1 MNKVR
6 FYCLQIAVVFT
17 LYITPFELFA
27 QERDTND
34 IATTLNSV
42 RLVEQYREEACG
54 AIISLDFDLALE
66 KIKKSNSLASSLK
79 NISGKGEIAL
89 SNAQLH
95 YYLENYDKAAKL
107 NSTAIAQLKDSQ
119 NKEKL
124 ASALTLQ
131 GFITT
136 RLSQYTVSENYFK
149 QADALYKTSN
159 NERGKSSILLG
170 RGILEFVK
178 ENPKVA
184 LNYLNTGVV
193 KYKEFN
199 MSFQQASALLYKAK
213 ALLLLVDNQSAS
225 YLLQSKTALKDALLI
240 IEAKNYN
247 KLKIDSYQINSNIAL
262 KEGDSAKAKNLL
274 EEYTSKIDA
283 LKIENISL
291 ISAINNPAPI
301 VVEIQK
307 ETMPSDEELLDK
319 ERSEN
324 FNVITN
330 GLSIAIIAI
339 LSLLTLSL
347 YKNNNLRAKANTLLQ
362 DKNTELQL
370 AKEKAEK
377 ASLAKAQFLSTITHE
392 LRTPLYAV
400 TGLTHLLMEENPRE
414 HQREHLDSLKFSGEF
429 LLSLINNILDLNKLE
444 ANKVEIEKISF
455 HLKKRIN
462 DVLIA
467 LKKSANDKQTT
478 LRVDYD
484 DSIPESLSG
493 DPVKLSQVLINLIGN
508 SVKFTQNGEVV
519 IRVRKIDQYNNS
531 IKLNF
536 EIEDNGLGISKKK
549 QKTIFETFSQGSLQ
563 INRKF
568 GGTGLG
574 LSIVKNLLELMNSKI
589 QLESKLGEGSKF
601 WFNLDLDISDE
612 KVSQQSKTEKKK
624 VIDLEYLFGKNVLV
638 VEDNKINQMITK
650 KILEKNKMVCQV
662 ADNGT
667 DAVQLVKENDFDVV
681 LMDIHMPGISGIE
694 ATQKIREFNKA
705 LPIIALTAVTIDE
718 NLDEFFRV
726 EFNEIIP
733 KPFKPEEFFEKIHD
747 TVKLS
752 KKENTTTVS

>member
-6 FYCLQIAVVFT
+6 FLCLQIIVVFT
-17 LYITPFELFA
+17 LCISPLGLFA
-27 QERDTND
+27 QEQITNNS
-34 IATTLNSV
+34 TTTSNPVKLI
-42 RLVEQYREEACG
+42 EQYREQACG
-54 AIISLDFDLALE
+54 AIISLNYDLALE
-66 KIKKSNSLASSLK
+66 KIKKANNLIVDLKDSLGRQEIILSS
-79 NISGKGEIAL
+79 
-89 SNAQLH
+89 AQLH
-95 YYLENYDKAAKL
+95 YYLESYDKAARL
-107 NSTAIAQLKDSQ
+107 NSVAISNLKSPQ
-119 NKEKL
+119 NSEKL
-124 ASALTLQ
+124 ASALSLQ

-136 RLSQYTVSENYFK
+136 KLSQFSASENYFK
-149 QADALYKTSN
+149 QAGALYSN

-170 RGILEFVK
+170 RGILELEK
-178 ENPKVA
+178 ENPKIA
-184 LNYLNTGVV
+184 LNFLNAGLT
-193 KYKEFN
+193 KFREFD
-199 MSFQQASALLYKAK
+199 MPYQLASGLLYKANALLVLEDDTAKTYLRQAQK
-213 ALLLLVDNQSAS
+213 ALA
-225 YLLQSKTALKDALLI
+225 DAMLI
-240 IEAKNYN
+240 IENKNFK
-247 KLKIDSYQINSNIAL
+247 KLNIDSYQINATIAL
-262 KEGDSAKAKNLL
+262 KEGENLKAQNML
-274 EEYTSKIDA
+274 EEYTSKKAA
-283 LKIENISL
+283 LKTKNSRLVSEIYIPQPNI
-291 ISAINNPAPI
+291 
-301 VVEIQK
+301 VEIQ
-307 ETMPSDEELLDK
+307 EQINPIIEEPTNQEK
-319 ERSEN
+319 SES

-347 YKNNNLRAKANTLLQ
+347 YKNNNLRAKANTLLK
-362 DKNTELQL
+362 DKNTELLL

-400 TGLTHLLMEENPRE
+400 TGLTHLLMEENPKE
-414 HQREHLDSLKFSGEF
+414 HQREHLESLKFSGEF

-444 ANKVEIEKISF
+444 AKKVEIEKISF

-536 EIEDNGLGISKKK
+536 EIQDNGVGISKKK
-549 QKTIFETFSQGSLQ
+549 QKSIFETFSQGSLQ

-612 KVSQQSKTEKKK
+612 KVSQQTKTDKKK
-624 VIDLEYLFGKNVLV
+624 VIDLQYLVGKNVLV
-638 VEDNKINQMITK
+638 VEDDKINQMITK

-667 DAVQLVKENDFDVV
+667 DAVALVKENDFDIV

-694 ATQKIREFNKA
+694 ATQKIRGFNKE
-705 LPIIALTAVTIDE
+705 LPVIALTAVTIDE

-726 EFNEIIP
+726 GFNEIIP
-733 KPFKPEEFFEKIHD
+733 KPFKPEEFFEKIHN
-747 TVKLS
+747 TLKLS
-752 KKENTTTVS
+752 EKYKTPTLP

>member
-6 FYCLQIAVVFT
+6 FFYLQTMVVFT
-17 LYITPFELFA
+17 FCISPLGLFA
-27 QERDTND
+27 QEQVSNNS
-34 IATTLNSV
+34 TTTSNPVKLI
-42 RLVEQYREEACG
+42 EQYREQACG
-54 AIISLDFDLALE
+54 AIISLNYDLALE
-66 KIKKSNSLASSLK
+66 KIKKANNLIDDVKDSLGKQEIILSS
-79 NISGKGEIAL
+79 
-89 SNAQLH
+89 AQLH
-95 YYLENYDKAAKL
+95 YYLESYDKAAKL
-107 NSTAIAQLKDSQ
+107 NSVAISNLKSSQ
-119 NKEKL
+119 NSEKL
-124 ASALTLQ
+124 ASALSLQ

-136 RLSQYTVSENYFK
+136 KLSQFSASENYFK
-149 QADALYKTSN
+149 QAGALYIN

-170 RGILEFVK
+170 RGILELEK
-178 ENPKVA
+178 ENPKIA
-184 LNYLNTGVV
+184 LNFLNAGLT
-193 KYKEFN
+193 KFREFD
-199 MSFQQASALLYKAK
+199 MPYQLASGLLYKVNALLVLEDDTAKTYLRQAQK
-213 ALLLLVDNQSAS
+213 ALA
-225 YLLQSKTALKDALLI
+225 DAMLI
-240 IEAKNYN
+240 IENKNFK
-247 KLKIDSYQINSNIAL
+247 KLNIDSYQINATIAL
-262 KEGDSAKAKNLL
+262 KEGENLKAQNIL
-274 EEYTSKIDA
+274 EEYTSKMAA
-283 LKIENISL
+283 LKTKNSSL
-291 ISAINNPAPI
+291 VSAIYIPQPN
-301 VVEIQK
+301 VVEIQ
-307 ETMPSDEELLDK
+307 EQINPIIEEPSDQEK
-319 ERSEN
+319 SES

-362 DKNTELQL
+362 DKNTELLL

-400 TGLTHLLMEENPRE
+400 TGLTHLLMEENPKE
-414 HQREHLDSLKFSGEF
+414 HQREHLESLKFSGEF

-444 ANKVEIEKISF
+444 AKKVEIEKISF

-536 EIEDNGLGISKKK
+536 EIQDNGVGISKKK
-549 QKTIFETFSQGSLQ
+549 QKSIFETFSQGSLQ

-612 KVSQQSKTEKKK
+612 KVSQQTKTDKKK
-624 VIDLEYLFGKNVLV
+624 VIDLQYLVGKNVLV

-667 DAVQLVKENDFDVV
+667 DAVALVKENDFDIV

-694 ATQKIREFNKA
+694 ATQKIRGFNKE
-705 LPIIALTAVTIDE
+705 LPVIALTAVTIDE

-726 EFNEIIP
+726 GFNEIIP

-747 TVKLS
+747 TLKLS
-752 KKENTTTVS
+752 EKYKTPTLP

>member
-6 FYCLQIAVVFT
+6 FFYLQTMVVFT
-17 LYITPFELFA
+17 FCISPLGLFA
-27 QERDTND
+27 QEQVSNNS
-34 IATTLNSV
+34 TTTSNPVKLI
-42 RLVEQYREEACG
+42 EQYREQACG
-54 AIISLDFDLALE
+54 AIISLNYDLALE
-66 KIKKSNSLASSLK
+66 KIKKANNLIDDVKDSLGKQEIILSS
-79 NISGKGEIAL
+79 
-89 SNAQLH
+89 AQLH
-95 YYLENYDKAAKL
+95 YYLESYDKAAKL
-107 NSTAIAQLKDSQ
+107 NSVAISNLKSSQ
-119 NKEKL
+119 NSEKL
-124 ASALTLQ
+124 ASALSLQ

-136 RLSQYTVSENYFK
+136 KLSQFSASENYFK
-149 QADALYKTSN
+149 QAGALYIN

-170 RGILEFVK
+170 RGILELEK
-178 ENPKVA
+178 ENPKIA
-184 LNYLNTGVV
+184 LNFLNAGLT
-193 KYKEFN
+193 KFREFD
-199 MSFQQASALLYKAK
+199 MPYQLASGLLYKANALLVLEDDTAKTYLRQAQK
-213 ALLLLVDNQSAS
+213 ALA
-225 YLLQSKTALKDALLI
+225 DAMLI
-240 IEAKNYN
+240 IENKNFK
-247 KLKIDSYQINSNIAL
+247 KLNIDSYQINATIAL
-262 KEGDSAKAKNLL
+262 KEGENLKAQNIL
-274 EEYTSKIDA
+274 EEYTSKMAA
-283 LKIENISL
+283 LKTKNSSL
-291 ISAINNPAPI
+291 VSAIYIPQPN
-301 VVEIQK
+301 VVEIQ
-307 ETMPSDEELLDK
+307 EQINPIIEEPSDQEK
-319 ERSEN
+319 SES

-362 DKNTELQL
+362 DKNTELLL

-400 TGLTHLLMEENPRE
+400 TGLTHLLMEENPKE
-414 HQREHLDSLKFSGEF
+414 HQREHLESLKFSGEF

-444 ANKVEIEKISF
+444 AKKVEIEKISF

-536 EIEDNGLGISKKK
+536 EIQDNGVGISKKK
-549 QKTIFETFSQGSLQ
+549 QKSIFETFSQGSLQ

-612 KVSQQSKTEKKK
+612 KVSQQTKTDKKK
-624 VIDLEYLFGKNVLV
+624 VIDLQYLVGKNVLV

-667 DAVQLVKENDFDVV
+667 DAVALVKENDFDIV

-694 ATQKIREFNKA
+694 ATQKIRGFNKE
-705 LPIIALTAVTIDE
+705 LPVIALTAVTIDE

-726 EFNEIIP
+726 GFNEIIP

-747 TVKLS
+747 TLKLS
-752 KKENTTTVS
+752 EKYKTPTLP

>member
-6 FYCLQIAVVFT
+6 FLCLQIMVVFT
-17 LYITPFELFA
+17 LCISPLGLFA
-27 QERDTND
+27 QEQITNNS
-34 IATTLNSV
+34 TTTSNPVKLI
-42 RLVEQYREEACG
+42 EQYREQACG
-54 AIISLDFDLALE
+54 AIISLNYDLALE
-66 KIKKSNSLASSLK
+66 KIKKANNLIDDVKDSLGKQEIILSS
-79 NISGKGEIAL
+79 
-89 SNAQLH
+89 AQLH
-95 YYLENYDKAAKL
+95 YYLESYDKAAKL
-107 NSTAIAQLKDSQ
+107 NSVAISNLKSSQ
-119 NKEKL
+119 NSEKL
-124 ASALTLQ
+124 ASALSLQ

-136 RLSQYTVSENYFK
+136 KLSQFSASENYFK
-149 QADALYKTSN
+149 QAGALYIN

-170 RGILEFVK
+170 RGILELEK
-178 ENPKVA
+178 ENPKIA
-184 LNYLNTGVV
+184 LNFLNAGLT
-193 KYKEFN
+193 KFREFD
-199 MSFQQASALLYKAK
+199 MPYQLASGLLYKANALLVLEDDTAKTYLRQAQK
-213 ALLLLVDNQSAS
+213 ALA
-225 YLLQSKTALKDALLI
+225 DAMLI
-240 IEAKNYN
+240 IENKNFK
-247 KLKIDSYQINSNIAL
+247 KLNIDSYQINATIAL
-262 KEGDSAKAKNLL
+262 KEGENLKAQNML
-274 EEYTSKIDA
+274 EEYTSKKAA
-283 LKIENISL
+283 LKTKNSMLVSEIYFPQPNI
-291 ISAINNPAPI
+291 
-301 VVEIQK
+301 VEIQ
-307 ETMPSDEELLDK
+307 EQTNPIIEEPTNQEK
-319 ERSEN
+319 SES
-324 FNVITN
+324 FNMITN

-362 DKNTELQL
+362 DKNTELLL

-377 ASLAKAQFLSTITHE
+377 ASLAKTQFLSTITHE

-400 TGLTHLLMEENPRE
+400 TGLTHLLMEENPKE
-414 HQREHLDSLKFSGEF
+414 HQREHLESLKFSGEF

-444 ANKVEIEKISF
+444 AKKVEIEKISF

-536 EIEDNGLGISKKK
+536 EIQDNGVGISKKK
-549 QKTIFETFSQGSLQ
+549 QKSIFETFSQGSLQ

-612 KVSQQSKTEKKK
+612 KVSQQTKTDKKK
-624 VIDLEYLFGKNVLV
+624 VIDLQYLVGKNVLV

-667 DAVQLVKENDFDVV
+667 EAVALVKENDFDIV

-694 ATQKIREFNKA
+694 ATQKIRGFNKE
-705 LPIIALTAVTIDE
+705 LPVIALTAVTIDE

-726 EFNEIIP
+726 GFNEIIP
-733 KPFKPEEFFEKIHD
+733 KPFKPEEFFEKIHN
-747 TVKLS
+747 TLKLS
-752 KKENTTTVS
+752 EKYKTPNLP

>member
-1 MNKVR
+1 
-6 FYCLQIAVVFT
+6 
-17 LYITPFELFA
+17 
-27 QERDTND
+27 
-34 IATTLNSV
+34 
-42 RLVEQYREEACG
+42 
-54 AIISLDFDLALE
+54 
-66 KIKKSNSLASSLK
+66 
-79 NISGKGEIAL
+79 
-89 SNAQLH
+89 
-95 YYLENYDKAAKL
+95 
-107 NSTAIAQLKDSQ
+107 
-119 NKEKL
+119 
-124 ASALTLQ
+124 
-131 GFITT
+131 
-136 RLSQYTVSENYFK
+136 
-149 QADALYKTSN
+149 
-159 NERGKSSILLG
+159 
-170 RGILEFVK
+170 
-178 ENPKVA
+178 
-184 LNYLNTGVV
+184 
-193 KYKEFN
+193 

-213 ALLLLVDNQSAS
+213 ALLLLVDNKGTS

-247 KLKIDSYQINSNIAL
+247 KLKIDSYQINSNIAQ

-536 EIEDNGLGISKKK
+536 EIEDNGVGISKKK

-624 VIDLEYLFGKNVLV
+624 VIDLEYLVGKNVLV

-650 KILEKNKMVCQV
+650 KILEKNKMICQV
-662 ADNGT
+662 TDNGT

-694 ATQKIREFNKA
+694 ATQKIRGFNKA

-726 EFNEIIP
+726 GFNEIIP

-747 TVKLS
+747 TLKLS
-752 KKENTTTVS
+752 KKQNTPTLS

>member
-6 FYCLQIAVVFT
+6 FFYLQTMVVFT
-17 LYITPFELFA
+17 FCISPLGLFA
-27 QERDTND
+27 QEQVTNNS
-34 IATTLNSV
+34 TTTSNPVKLI
-42 RLVEQYREEACG
+42 EQYREQACG
-54 AIISLDFDLALE
+54 AIISLNYDLALE
-66 KIKKSNSLASSLK
+66 KIKKANNLIDDVKDSLGKQEIILSS
-79 NISGKGEIAL
+79 
-89 SNAQLH
+89 AQLH
-95 YYLENYDKAAKL
+95 YYLESYDKAAKL
-107 NSTAIAQLKDSQ
+107 NSVAISNLKSSQ
-119 NKEKL
+119 NSEKL
-124 ASALTLQ
+124 ASALSLQ

-136 RLSQYTVSENYFK
+136 KLSQFSASENYFK
-149 QADALYKTSN
+149 QAGALYSN

-170 RGILEFVK
+170 RGILELEK
-178 ENPKVA
+178 ENPKIA
-184 LNYLNTGVV
+184 LNFLNAGLT
-193 KYKEFN
+193 KFREFD
-199 MSFQQASALLYKAK
+199 MPYQLASGLLYKANALLVLEDDTAKTYLRQAQK
-213 ALLLLVDNQSAS
+213 ALA
-225 YLLQSKTALKDALLI
+225 DAMLI
-240 IEAKNYN
+240 IENKNFK
-247 KLKIDSYQINSNIAL
+247 KLNIDSYQINATIAL
-262 KEGDSAKAKNLL
+262 KEGENLKAQNIL
-274 EEYTSKIDA
+274 EEYTSKMAA
-283 LKIENISL
+283 LKTKNSSL
-291 ISAINNPAPI
+291 VAAIYIPQPN
-301 VVEIQK
+301 VVEIQ
-307 ETMPSDEELLDK
+307 EQINPIIEEPSDQEK
-319 ERSEN
+319 SES

-362 DKNTELQL
+362 DKNTELLL

-400 TGLTHLLMEENPRE
+400 TGLTHLLMEENPKE
-414 HQREHLDSLKFSGEF
+414 HQREHLESLKFSGEF

-444 ANKVEIEKISF
+444 AKKVEIEKISF

-536 EIEDNGLGISKKK
+536 EIQDNGVGISKKK
-549 QKTIFETFSQGSLQ
+549 QKSIFETFSQGSLQ

-612 KVSQQSKTEKKK
+612 KVSQQTKTDKKK
-624 VIDLEYLFGKNVLV
+624 VIDLQYLVGKNVLV

-667 DAVQLVKENDFDVV
+667 DAVALVKENDFDIV

-694 ATQKIREFNKA
+694 ATQKIRGFNKE
-705 LPIIALTAVTIDE
+705 LPVIALTAVTIDE

-726 EFNEIIP
+726 GFNEIIP

-747 TVKLS
+747 TLKLS
-752 KKENTTTVS
+752 EKYKSPTLP